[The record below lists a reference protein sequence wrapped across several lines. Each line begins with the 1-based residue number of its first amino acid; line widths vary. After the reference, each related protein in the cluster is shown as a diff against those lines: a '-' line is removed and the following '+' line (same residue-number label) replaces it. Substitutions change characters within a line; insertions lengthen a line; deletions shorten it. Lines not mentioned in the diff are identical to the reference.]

1 VKEQKIIRTL
11 NILSLK
17 MISSENYARMQ
28 KEQEEKPL
36 NNVLSFQ

>member
-1 VKEQKIIRTL
+1 
-11 NILSLK
+11 

-36 NNVLSFQ
+36 NNVLSFQWNYTKSALYKVST